1 MPSRTP
7 DSHLRRLL
15 DSGEAFSLQELQEK
29 LRMSERQVRRI
40 IDQIR
45 REGAPVSERWVGRQK
60 QFYLPVDR
68 QQVTLSDLRF
78 DAAELRALAVAAK
91 ASRSLLSDTPH
102 ASALTRAFDKL
113 LEQARPV
120 TYLFDFDEP
129 HQAWHFAENPP
140 DLIRADCFQTLEMA
154 IDQHQVAR
162 IDYFTARD
170 NRLTQGRKINP
181 YCFAKR
187 GRAWLLIAYCH
198 QKKDLRNFSLTRIS
212 RVEWVPEE
220 YFEIPVEFI
229 PEDYFRASL
238 GAINSGVC
246 EELRLLVEPD
256 RAIYFR
262 ERQYHPTQLIE
273 EEWADGRLVVSYEL
287 EGFEE
292 MRSFCQAWGVG
303 ITVLAPTSLRERLHQ
318 EAQTLIDRYGAPP
331 SDCFGQKKSGSA

>member
-1 MPSRTP
+1 MRISP
-7 DSHLRRLL
+7 DLHLRRLL
-15 DSGEAFSLQELQEK
+15 DSGEPFSLHQLQEE

-40 IDQIR
+40 IGQLR
-45 REGAPVSERWVGRQK
+45 GEGAPVLERRVGRQK

-68 QQVTLSDLRF
+68 QQVTLTDLRF
-78 DAAELRALAVAAK
+78 DGAELRALAIAAK

-102 ASALTRAFDKL
+102 APALTRAFDKL

-129 HQAWHFAENPP
+129 NQAWHFAENPP
-140 DLIRADCFQTLEMA
+140 DLIRAECFQLLETA
-154 IDQHQVAR
+154 IDQHQVVC

-170 NRLTQGRKINP
+170 HRLTQGRKINP

-198 QKKDLRNFSLTRIS
+198 QKKALRNFSLTRIS
-212 RVEWVPEE
+212 SVDPVADE
-220 YFEIPVEFI
+220 YFDVQNDFVA
-229 PEDYFRASL
+229 EDYFQASL

-246 EELRLLVEPD
+246 EELRLLVEAD

-273 EEWADGRLVVSYEL
+273 EQQADGRLVVSYEL

-303 ITVLAPTSLRERLHQ
+303 ITVLAPASLRERLYQ
-318 EAQTLIDRYGAPP
+318 EAQSLVKRYGTLP
-331 SDCFGQKKSGSA
+331 SE